1 MAERF
6 KEVLEVAIAATEDPS
21 LKALLTTVG
30 KLGDTG
36 EIADEKLV
44 ELVETLTRVSQVDKA
59 VSAFAALTQSQTDLA
74 DAAERAGL
82 RLKLAAEQEAD
93 AAGVLAEKRAALEA
107 LKAQQDAYA
116 ASAER
121 QVAVER
127 ELKQA
132 VRDAGA
138 EVRTAQQAWREA
150 GTVLASASK
159 DYDRTVESQGRLQAQ
174 LAPLARDIEAAGL
187 STQNLAAAQA
197 TLRQSSEQ
205 ARSGIES
212 IVQAAQAA
220 AQAETALGDATED
233 SGERIREVV
242 RASLERSNAE
252 KAALAARQQA
262 VAAEREVQAAVGDTA
277 DATERAAAGQDALR
291 ASANAIINDLRDYEE
306 VLRRGATS
314 VEEIAD
320 QEQRLDRLFQ
330 AGAITI
336 EEQSDALA
344 KLTKDEEA
352 LARAADLAA
361 REQAKLTR
369 ETKTL
374 GKESTT
380 TDRVVDGLGKR
391 LKQLAAG
398 ALAYLSLR
406 KLKDT
411 LVDILKTGD
420 RFERLEQQLG
430 DAFGSVD
437 LGREA
442 LAKFREVARGTEF
455 DLEAIIA
462 TAIRLKNQGLDP
474 LDGSLEAVLN
484 QSAALGGEQQKLES
498 ISRALGNAWAK
509 QSLQAEQIN
518 QLAEAGV
525 PVYDLLAKATGRTA
539 EQVRVLSREGDLGRE
554 AIAAL
559 IAEMGKANDGAA
571 ARGLSTLT
579 GLWGQL
585 RKTVTDFF
593 VDIANSGPL
602 DFFKGQL
609 ASLQARIK
617 DMAASGEL
625 KTLVT
630 DIGGSIVALANGV
643 RSVVGF
649 LGSVAGS
656 IISTGRAIKESVIGE
671 SIGEVAVAMKRLFDG
686 AASGVVWIYETGKAL
701 VGLGEPAA
709 NADAALRG
717 AADAMD
723 RLATSTAAN
732 REENVK
738 AAQAALA
745 AGESSLQLREAYLA
759 EAEAELARVQ
769 ARREAQGILER
780 LLSGDYERVEALKS
794 QIKELRGQIDSQRQA
809 NEALEEAA
817 NANAIVADMERRS
830 AEAARDSAQS
840 QEELAAAIRGKS
852 IKALEELGVS
862 AEVAGVKFT
871 ESGRKILEQLRDI
884 VADTETSS
892 QAIGVAFSNA
902 LAKLG
907 TSGEL
912 EQFRTQLLE
921 AFNSGSVSLER
932 FTQLS
937 LTANQRQREL
947 REETQRLT
955 GALAEGG
962 QAGEDASRRRIAAL
976 EAERQKLA
984 SVAAD
989 IASKI
994 TDALNKGAD
1003 QESLQG
1009 LRDQF
1014 NAVDGQVQGL
1024 NNQLQ
1029 QTQSELGKAGDEGQ
1043 RRTDQLQTGLVNV
1056 SKSADQAGEQVAG
1069 AFNRVGAAQALRD
1082 AITAVAEEF
1091 YGLSDAAGQF
1101 FDKSL
1106 LDFARGERTILG
1118 VFDAINQA
1126 QAATRDAYTE
1136 QQEAAARQAQAFANL
1151 SDEAVERMVRSGVT
1165 ADALQAK
1172 AGRLSQ
1178 IFDLLGEQDLSGL
1191 RSALSAAAS
1200 QVDALRGKAEGAL
1213 ESLRRM
1219 NDELEA
1225 ERLRAEGDE
1234 AAIAAR
1240 ERDRRLQQIQ
1250 DELEAAGAAGN
1261 ELAARNRQL
1270 AEEAYQ
1276 RRLQE
1281 IEDERRRRL
1290 QVEDEVAGRRRGNES
1305 SGASAGAGGG
1315 GGGSG
1320 AAAGSGASGRGP
1332 GTGQGGQPVVINIG
1346 GERLSLNLGGST
1358 DVATLQRLIALLR
1371 RDAMA
1376 SGLGGSAL
1384 R

>member
-59 VSAFAALTQSQTDLA
+59 VSAFEALTQSQTDLA

-93 AAGVLAEKRAALEA
+93 AASVLADKRAALEA

-121 QVAVER
+121 QVLVER

-220 AQAETALGDATED
+220 AQAETALGEAAED

-262 VAAEREVQAAVGDTA
+262 VAAEREVQAAVVDTA
-277 DATERAAAGQDALR
+277 DATERVAAGQDALR

-369 ETKTL
+369 ETAAA
-374 GKESTT
+374 GSEA
-380 TDRVVDGLGKR
+380 DRAGGRVDRFTQR

-411 LVDILKTGD
+411 LVDILQTGD
-420 RFERLEQQLG
+420 RFEKLDQQLG
-430 DAFGSVD
+430 VVFGSIED
-437 LGREA
+437 GEA
-442 LAKFREVARGTEF
+442 ALERFRDIASRTPNT
-455 DLEAIIA
+455 LEDIVKAGID
-462 TAIRLKNQGLDP
+462 LKNRGLDP
-474 LDGSLEAVLN
+474 FNGSLEAILN
-484 QSAALGGEQQKLES
+484 QTAALGGEQQKLET

-509 QSLQAEQIN
+509 QKLQAEQIN
-518 QLAEAGV
+518 QLIEAGV
-525 PVYDLLAKATGRTA
+525 PVYQLLADATGRSATEVQRLA
-539 EQVRVLSREGDLGRE
+539 AEGDLGRE
-554 AIAAL
+554 SISALFSAMSAAN
-559 IAEMGKANDGAA
+559 AGAA
-571 ARGLSTLT
+571 AQGVT
-579 GLWGQL
+579 GLTSLWSKL
-585 RKTVTDFF
+585 REEVDSFF
-593 VDIANSGPL
+593 TLIARGGAL
-602 DFFKGQL
+602 DFFKQQL
-609 ASLQARIK
+609 TDLRERIRA
-617 DMAASGEL
+617 MAENGEL
-625 KTLVT
+625 EALARRMS
-630 DIGGSIVALANGV
+630 DSIVSIATAV
-643 RSVVGF
+643 RSGVEF
-649 LGSVAGS
+649 
-656 IISTGRAIKESVIGE
+656 IGRYSREIAT
-671 SIGEVAVAMKRLFDG
+671 LG
-686 AASGVVWIYETGKAL
+686 AAFV
-701 VGLGEPAA
+701 AA
-709 NADAALRG
+709 KIAE
-717 AADAMD
+717 
-723 RLATSTAAN
+723 LATSAARGIGLLAVGIRGVLGPVGLVVGGLTTLVVWLRSTKDDAEKADPAIQALAESLDLLTKSTDEN
-732 REENVK
+732 RVANENAAAVRLESLK
-738 AAQAALA
+738 FSNQIAQA
-745 AGESSLQLREAYLA
+745 SLA
-759 EAEAELARVQ
+759 EAEAEFERARQLEESLALEGRAAGNRVAKVRQ
-769 ARREAQGILER
+769 LGEEVVALRRTVEAQNAAIEAGEQAIERSRSLAKAQNDAAGSAGAAAAAAEELER
-780 LLSGDYERVEALKS
+780 AYQSLGITSKASLDR
-794 QIKELRGQIDSQRQA
+794 
-809 NEALEEAA
+809 AA
-817 NANAIVADMERRS
+817 ESARNAYNAIVEGARRGEAAQEDVTRAFDVYAEARRRAVADSTAAARAEVEAQLTVERAALDASKAVDKIGDAGRRAS
-830 AEAARDSAQS
+830 EVLIRAMEAARSS
-840 QEELAAAIRGKS
+840 LAAEATRISQGLSDALEKGLSPDKIEKLRSKSAELDTQINGVNDRIRGLKEG
-852 IKALEELGVS
+852 L
-862 AEVAGVKFT
+862 AG
-871 ESGRKILEQLRDI
+871 
-884 VADTETSS
+884 
-892 QAIGVAFSNA
+892 
-902 LAKLG
+902 
-907 TSGEL
+907 
-912 EQFRTQLLE
+912 
-921 AFNSGSVSLER
+921 
-932 FTQLS
+932 
-937 LTANQRQREL
+937 
-947 REETQRLT
+947 
-955 GALAEGG
+955 
-962 QAGEDASRRRIAAL
+962 
-976 EAERQKLA
+976 
-984 SVAAD
+984 
-989 IASKI
+989 
-994 TDALNKGAD
+994 
-1003 QESLQG
+1003 
-1009 LRDQF
+1009 
-1014 NAVDGQVQGL
+1014 
-1024 NNQLQ
+1024 
-1029 QTQSELGKAGDEGQ
+1029 AGDEGE
-1043 RRTDQLQTGLVNV
+1043 RRTNQLRTGLVDV
-1056 SKSADQAGEQVAG
+1056 SKGAKDAGEQVAG

-1082 AITAVAEEF
+1082 AITAVAQEF

-1101 FDKSL
+1101 FEQSL

-1270 AEEAYQ
+1270 AEEAYR

-1305 SGASAGAGGG
+1305 SGAGAGAG

-1346 GERLSLNLGGST
+1346 GERLSLNLGGSN